1 MQRSLLVVMEQPT
14 WEELEAA
21 GWEKRIHA
29 VTKRVSYKTP
39 VTAGRR
45 KMVSRR
51 RDLEEEEEA
60 RIGDVLFPPRQRGSR
75 GEHGGQVEQNVGK
88 PVMEEQEDKEEQEVM
103 EEQEG
108 SDEQDGEQQDNIE
121 GQEDRDHIRAFSDMA
136 RVLKEMA
143 MSKINVMDIGES
155 VVELDM
161 AMRNSSNPLRQELPL
176 EQESN
181 FFVDTLKFAMKHNR
195 MLVYTVLQHT
205 TTKESIFDVSTVIFT
220 AKIYILIASAI
231 NPSVNN
237 TYHKLLSV
245 ILQSCGLS
253 HTGITVLHKL
263 GECEAVRSLLDTKVK
278 LAVKDEINVQKLARN
293 SIAAIVFD
301 NMDKKLCKVIQHNT
315 LPVLLFRNVL
325 AVVSGDTSDSTSL
338 KDVVADMDK
347 DFLLLNSPK
356 NKKEKEG
363 FMVVLYTVLSDI
375 CSSIPYF
382 EWAVDIFPL
391 SHQHAFKE
399 TSALKTERHIDTTLN
414 IAGMKTGDVIRIL
427 SKLQWRYLSLLS
439 ERLEDKDKKNYSK
452 ALHDIGSES
461 VSLEDVREA
470 EKVVMKEVE
479 RFGKLILYGDQKT
492 VEDVQIALEARKDG
506 VTDMEAFNYILI
518 IIIGQ
523 KWALISIKCC
533 PILA

>member
-1 MQRSLLVVMEQPT
+1 MEQPT

-39 VTAGRR
+39 VRAGRR

-60 RIGDVLFPPRQRGSR
+60 RIGDVLFPPRQRGRR
-75 GEHGGQVEQNVGK
+75 GEQGGQEELEVGEQ
-88 PVMEEQEDKEEQEVM
+88 VMEEQEDKEEQEVM

-108 SDEQDGEQQDNIE
+108 SEEQEGEQQDNIE
-121 GQEDRDHIRAFSDMA
+121 GQEDHDHIRALSDMA
-136 RVLKEMA
+136 DVLKEMA

-155 VVELDM
+155 VMELDL

-176 EQESN
+176 AQKSN
-181 FFVDTLKFAMKHNR
+181 FFVDTLKFAIKHNKT
-195 MLVYTVLQHT
+195 LVYTVLQHT

-278 LAVKDEINVQKLARN
+278 LAVKDEINVQTLARN

-375 CSSIPYF
+375 CSTIPYF
-382 EWAVDIFPL
+382 EWAADIFPL

-439 ERLEDKDKKNYSK
+439 ERLEDKDKENYSK

-506 VTDMEAFNYILI
+506 VTDLEAFNYILI
-518 IIIGQ
+518 IIIGEQ
-523 KWALISIKCC
+523 WALMSIKCFLT
-533 PILA
+533 LAWAFQV